1 MFCNNLGVVDGT
13 HKTGWNDVTSS
24 ILVGPLTTVT
34 LYEKYNF
41 KGKHVALKASSPN
54 LVNSGFNDIVS
65 SLHIKSAVKPVIPHH
80 LKPHP
85 KKVNLAAHLL
95 KPKVQAGCA
104 LIFRKKN
111 FQGTHVQICEESVK
125 LEKQGWKNW
134 QVLSVIIGQST
145 VVNLYESAGLKGH
158 KLVLA
163 KDDSDVAAH
172 HNFKGKVLSG
182 TVIITPAAVHKAQ
195 VHKQAVHKK
204 KAAVH
209 LHKPKIQSG
218 CALLFRKKNFQGTH
232 VQICEESANLNK
244 EGWKNWQVLSLMTG
258 ENTVVKLYESVG
270 LKGKKIEVAK
280 DDPDVAA
287 HHKFKGK
294 VLSGTVTIT
303 PPAVHKAHAHK
314 QAIHTKKV
322 VVAHKPASHAH
333 KAKAHKAATKAKAK
347 VHAKVKAHAKAH
359 AANKIAPGCFEVYE
373 HPKFVGKSKKVC
385 GNVPDIDF
393 GKASVK
399 IGNFTVCDFW
409 EHKNY
414 KGKKVQVLLDEPN
427 HKEHT
432 GSAKCH
438 DVRTKA
444 KAAAH
449 PKKAEV
455 AKKLPKAKAK
465 ATKH

>member
-1 MFCNNLGVVDGT
+1 
-13 HKTGWNDVTSS
+13 
-24 ILVGPLTTVT
+24 
-34 LYEKYNF
+34 
-41 KGKHVALKASSPN
+41 
-54 LVNSGFNDIVS
+54 
-65 SLHIKSAVKPVIPHH
+65 
-80 LKPHP
+80 
-85 KKVNLAAHLL
+85 
-95 KPKVQAGCA
+95 
-104 LIFRKKN
+104 
-111 FQGTHVQICEESVK
+111 
-125 LEKQGWKNW
+125 
-134 QVLSVIIGQST
+134 
-145 VVNLYESAGLKGH
+145 
-158 KLVLA
+158 
-163 KDDSDVAAH
+163 
-172 HNFKGKVLSG
+172 
-182 TVIITPAAVHKAQ
+182 
-195 VHKQAVHKK
+195 
-204 KAAVH
+204 
-209 LHKPKIQSG
+209 
-218 CALLFRKKNFQGTH
+218 
-232 VQICEESANLNK
+232 
-244 EGWKNWQVLSLMTG
+244 MTG